1 MIPYAQ
7 NTHVQFEIR
16 LLLFDSLELNYS
28 KKEKKKE
35 KKNTELIN
43 ANQKPT
49 KSDNLKY
56 NKWLRKQAKNTGK
69 TIFTRSVQ
77 QRRMQLKRAGMLRVS
92 FRSVNFELRSHLGFL
107 GKTQLYLAV
116 KVSFRIVRR
125 NIKKLSIVS
134 SFYYSI
140 HVIKN

>member
-56 NKWLRKQAKNTGK
+56 NK
-69 TIFTRSVQ
+69 
-77 QRRMQLKRAGMLRVS
+77 
-92 FRSVNFELRSHLGFL
+92 
-107 GKTQLYLAV
+107 
-116 KVSFRIVRR
+116 
-125 NIKKLSIVS
+125 
-134 SFYYSI
+134 
-140 HVIKN
+140 

>member
-35 KKNTELIN
+35 KINTELIN

-56 NKWLRKQAKNTGK
+56 NK
-69 TIFTRSVQ
+69 
-77 QRRMQLKRAGMLRVS
+77 
-92 FRSVNFELRSHLGFL
+92 
-107 GKTQLYLAV
+107 
-116 KVSFRIVRR
+116 
-125 NIKKLSIVS
+125 
-134 SFYYSI
+134 
-140 HVIKN
+140 